1 MQLALLRAM
10 RISNAYSASS
20 EVPKPQSPPIPSQ
33 PKHKAVDDFS
43 L

>member
-1 MQLALLRAM
+1 MTKILPPPHFGQQG
-10 RISNAYSASS
+10 S